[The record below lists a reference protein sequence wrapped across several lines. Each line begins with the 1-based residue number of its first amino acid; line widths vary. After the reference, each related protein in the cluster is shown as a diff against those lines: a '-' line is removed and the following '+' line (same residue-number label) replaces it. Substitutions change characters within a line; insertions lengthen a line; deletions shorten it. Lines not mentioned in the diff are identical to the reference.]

1 MSGLKRVED
10 QKMEMKKSPSTTSLD
25 PSQTA
30 SKEVSETGAGTG
42 AGGGKNQD
50 RNGNGSV
57 KRNSSDKKVRKS
69 FLQLRV
75 ENNNKVNEKLNLDN
89 I

>member
-1 MSGLKRVED
+1 
-10 QKMEMKKSPSTTSLD
+10 MEMKKSPSTTSLD

-30 SKEVSETGAGTG
+30 SKEVSETGAGAGAG

>member
-1 MSGLKRVED
+1 
-10 QKMEMKKSPSTTSLD
+10 MEMKKSPSTTSLD

-30 SKEVSETGAGTG
+30 SKEVSETGAR

>member
-30 SKEVSETGAGTG
+30 SKEVNETGAG